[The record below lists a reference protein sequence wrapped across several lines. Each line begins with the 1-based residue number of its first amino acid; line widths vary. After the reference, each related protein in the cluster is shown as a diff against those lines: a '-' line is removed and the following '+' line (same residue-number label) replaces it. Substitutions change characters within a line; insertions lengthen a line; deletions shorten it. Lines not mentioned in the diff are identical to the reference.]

1 MLYNY
6 AVFVMAEVSLV

>member
-6 AVFVMAEVSLV
+6 AARVAQVV